1 MGRDLEMDM
10 AGILDINRKVARHIA
25 SKFGGSPKVTR
36 YWSDDQAISVDLL
49 AAAGSPCSG
58 VVSYGTIGLSDY
70 PVRINDAGD
79 QVCVELLGACS
90 DVVKNFPNALT
101 TAAFYTIR
109 NQWRSVHGS
118 ILQNALDMYKLSAT
132 MKHFLFTSPF
142 LWEGFNGV
150 DFGDKK
156 VHWLL
161 AVPISDAEHAYLR
174 NHGLDALERAFED
187 RQIDI
192 FDINRDSVF

>member
-1 MGRDLEMDM
+1 M
-10 AGILDINRKVARHIA
+10 
-25 SKFGGSPKVTR
+25 
-36 YWSDDQAISVDLL
+36 
-49 AAAGSPCSG
+49 
-58 VVSYGTIGLSDY
+58 
-70 PVRINDAGD
+70 
-79 QVCVELLGACS
+79 
-90 DVVKNFPNALT
+90 
-101 TAAFYTIR
+101 
-109 NQWRSVHGS
+109 
-118 ILQNALDMYKLSAT
+118 QNVLDMYKLSFT

-142 LWEGFNGV
+142 LWEEFNGV

-174 NHGLDALERAFED
+174 DHGLDALERAFED

>member
-1 MGRDLEMDM
+1 MRIEMS
-10 AGILDINRKVARHIA
+10 GVSDINKKIARHIA

-49 AAAGSPCSG
+49 AAAGGPCSG
-58 VVSYGTIGLSDY
+58 VMSYGTIGLSDH
-70 PVRINDAGD
+70 PVRINDDGD
-79 QVCVELLGACS
+79 EVCVELLGACA
-90 DVVKNFPNALT
+90 DAVKNFPNALT
-101 TAAFYTIR
+101 TAAFYAIR
-109 NQWRSVHGS
+109 NQWHCVHGGV
-118 ILQNALDMYKLSAT
+118 LQNALDMYKLSVT

-174 NHGLDALERAFED
+174 DHGLDALERAFED